1 MALPLTRTT
10 TELLDSLVLSTINT
24 MTSDPAWL
32 VNDRGEKFFR
42 KAAERGR
49 VFSVND
55 ADYVEHLLTT
65 GSTPASSWKYY
76 KGSREASGSQAMGSA
91 TSLALTQNGIWS
103 TARSSIQDVASNFVI
118 PEDLLRRPVQQG
130 IDTVAGLLERH
141 MAEFFQ
147 EQESYAVLGGS
158 TDSATPTR
166 LAPHL
171 NDTDFGSGSDYSIPS
186 FSLLGLF
193 VSGTDTNRDGASSS
207 QYGDLSA
214 QSFMGISQDDVAK
227 WEPYVDGVDNDDGSG
242 KPNFDLND
250 GQDVYEYLQK
260 YIIAVSRYGAGE
272 MVTDWMVTPEMY
284 EEVLKYMRTKGQI
297 NDSLIANLATTTEVP
312 IAGTMLDFHHFL
324 AAATAWD
331 ITSDSTPVSV
341 HPIMG
346 INWNSL
352 RFNMVYGG
360 DAATGKWLEP
370 LSDFQVAE
378 QETWLF
384 KRLHARSCWSLDNGR
399 RSFVYSDRFKAS

>member
-1 MALPLTRTT
+1 
-10 TELLDSLVLSTINT
+10 

-32 VNDRGEKFFR
+32 VNDRGEKFYR

-65 GSTPASSWKYY
+65 GATGGEGSAWKYY
-76 KGSREASGSQAMGSA
+76 RGSREVAGSQAMGSA
-91 TSLALTQNGIWS
+91 SSLALTQNGIWS
-103 TARSSIQDVASNFVI
+103 TARSSILDVASNFVI

-147 EQESYAVLGGS
+147 EEEAYAVLGGA
-158 TDSATPTR
+158 TDVAAPVA

-171 NDTDFGSGSDYSIPS
+171 TDANFGGGSDYADMPS

-193 VSGTDTNRDGASSS
+193 ISGVDNNRGPAGGS
-207 QYGDLSA
+207 QYGNKETET
-214 QSFMGISQDDVAK
+214 FMGISQENAPK
-227 WEPYVDGVDNDDGSG
+227 WEPYFDAVDNDNGG
-242 KPNFDLND
+242 KTAFNANN

-284 EEVLKYMRTKGQI
+284 EEVLKYMRSKGQI
-297 NDSLIANLATTTEVP
+297 NDALLGNLATTTEIP

-324 AAATAWD
+324 TAHAGWD
-331 ITSDSTPVSV
+331 CTSDVTPVAT

-346 INWNSL
+346 INWSSL

-370 LSDFQVAE
+370 ISDFQVAE
-378 QETWLF
+378 QDTWLF

-399 RSFVYSDRFKAS
+399 RSFVMSDRFKDA